1 MIFFSDL
8 DNTLIFGK
16 RWVSNENNIVGVE
29 IKNKSEV
36 AYMTSKGYA
45 LLKELSQ
52 NIHFIP
58 TTART
63 IEQYNRIHIFKSS
76 IKINYAVTT
85 NGGNILINN
94 KIDKT
99 WQSKIDKKLKDSI
112 KHDEGKAAAIK
123 IIGMEKIKSIKS
135 ADGIYFYAVLNKD
148 LDRDKLYE
156 LNEYFSPQGISIK
169 SVRKK
174 LYFIPYGIDKYEACA
189 YLIDIIGETNYYS
202 AGDSIMDENMLS
214 NSIMGFIPAS
224 GGLIEEERKICSQ
237 NNIKISHKT
246 GLESSEYILESLI
259 EKNNSQ
265 SLDNMF

>member
-16 RWVSNENNIVGVE
+16 RCVSNENNIVGVE
-29 IKNKSEV
+29 IKNKSEI
-36 AYMTSKGYA
+36 AYMTNKGYA

-63 IEQYNRIHIFKSS
+63 IKQYNRIHIFKNP
-76 IKINYAVTT
+76 IKINYAITT

-94 KIDKT
+94 KIDKR
-99 WQSKIDKKLKDSI
+99 WQSKIGKKLKDSI
-112 KHDEGKAAAIK
+112 NHDQGKAAAIK

-135 ADGIYFYAVLNKD
+135 ADDIYFYAVLNKEID
-148 LDRDKLYE
+148 SDKLYE
-156 LNEYFSPQGISIK
+156 LNEYFSLRGISIK

-189 YLIDIIGETNYYS
+189 YLIDLIGETNYYC
-202 AGDSIMDENMLS
+202 AGDSIMDESMLS

-224 GGLIEEERKICSQ
+224 GGLIEDKRKICSQ
-237 NNIKISHKT
+237 NNIKISHNK
-246 GLESSEYILESLI
+246 GIESSEYILESLI
-259 EKNNSQ
+259 EKFNS
-265 SLDNMF
+265 LKLENMF